1 MNDQV
6 SERTIDFTTADGV
19 IQPAERHVAS
29 RLPILDARTAQDLM
43 TPSPATVR
51 EDATVREALALFVDK
66 RISGAP
72 VVNAEG
78 RPVGV
83 ISRAD
88 VVREA
93 LKLAEHPRLAAADFV
108 LHADDSFESGYPLET
123 VDHLPVR
130 RVMVPLVC
138 AVSPETSAMQV
149 VREMLTREVHRLF
162 VVRDGFLVG
171 VISTTDVLKH
181 LRA

>member
-1 MNDQV
+1 M
-6 SERTIDFTTADGV
+6 
-19 IQPAERHVAS
+19 AS
-29 RLPILDARTAQDLM
+29 RLPVLDAETAKDLM
-43 TPSPATVR
+43 TASPATVC
-51 EDATVREALALFVDK
+51 EDATVKEALALLVDR
-66 RISGAP
+66 RISGLP

-88 VVREA
+88 IVREA
-93 LKLAEHPRLAAADFV
+93 RKVAEHPRSAAADFV
-108 LHADDSFESGYPLET
+108 LHTDGGFESGYPLET

-138 AVSPETSAMQV
+138 AVAPETSAIQV
-149 VREMLTREVHRLF
+149 VREMLAREVHRLF
-162 VVRDGFLVG
+162 VVRDEFLGF
-171 VISTTDVLKH
+171 ISTMDVLKH

>member
-1 MNDQV
+1 MNDQA
-6 SERTIDFTTADGV
+6 SEAT
-19 IQPAERHVAS
+19 
-29 RLPILDARTAQDLM
+29 RLPVLDARTAQDLM
-43 TPSPATVR
+43 TASPATVH
-51 EDATVREALALFVDK
+51 EDATVKDALALLVDK
-66 RISGAP
+66 RINGAP
-72 VVNAEG
+72 VVNAQG

-88 VVREA
+88 IVREA
-93 LKLAEHPRLAAADFV
+93 RKLAEHPRSAAADFV
-108 LHADDSFESGYPLET
+108 LHMDGSFESGYPLET

-138 AVSPETSAMQV
+138 AVSPETSAMHV
-149 VREMLTREVHRLF
+149 VREMLAREVHRLF
-162 VVRDGFLVG
+162 VVRDEFLVG